1 MSKIAGLSIYIP
13 FFSGMYKGI
22 LSIILGLI
30 LIFDPDKSAPKLTYV
45 MGMFWASSGIA
56 LMRHG
61 PVGEMG
67 NRLSKLI
74 SAVAIVT
81 GLLVVACYFLNA
93 VFGLQFAANTIAI
106 IVLGAV
112 ILLTGIS
119 HLITEWKFGYI
130 SGRRILH
137 TLLAV
142 FEILLGLQLM
152 LLPVVDHLYVRQ
164 TITVWALLGGI
175 LFVSTTIYEH
185 LQRRQATKAARMD
198 SPAGSTENGRTP
210 VVDLENT
217 PQSVAS
223 EKTS

>member
-1 MSKIAGLSIYIP
+1 MYIP
-13 FFSGMYKGI
+13 LFSGMYKGI
-22 LSIILGLI
+22 LALILGLI
-30 LIFDPDKSAPKLTYV
+30 LIFDPDKSTPKLTYI

-56 LMRHG
+56 LLRHG
-61 PVGEMG
+61 PIGKMG
-67 NRLSKLI
+67 QRLSKLI

-81 GLLVVACYFLNA
+81 GLLVVARYYLNA
-93 VFGLQFAANTIAI
+93 VFGLQFVANNIAS
-106 IVLGAV
+106 IVLGSV

-137 TLLAV
+137 TLLAI
-142 FEILLGLQLM
+142 FEILLGLQLL

-185 LQRRQATKAARMD
+185 IQRRQTTKATRMN
-198 SPAGSTENGRTP
+198 SPAGSTENGETP
-210 VVDLENT
+210 AVDQENT
-217 PQSVAS
+217 QQSAAG

>member
-1 MSKIAGLSIYIP
+1 MSKITSLSTYVP

-22 LSIILGLI
+22 LSLILGLI
-30 LIFDPDKSAPKLTYV
+30 LIFDPDKSAPKLTYI
-45 MGMFWASSGIA
+45 MGMFWAGSGIA
-56 LMRHG
+56 LLRHG
-61 PVGEMG
+61 PIGKMG
-67 NRLSKLI
+67 KRLSILI

-81 GLLVVACYFLNA
+81 GLLVVARYFLNA
-93 VFGLQFAANTIAI
+93 VFGLQFVANSVAS

-137 TLLAV
+137 TLLAI

-152 LLPVVDHLYVRQ
+152 LLPVVDDLYVRQ

-185 LQRRQATKAARMD
+185 LQRRQAKPAAGTN
-198 SPAGSTENGRTP
+198 SPTGSTEDDGTP
-210 VVDLENT
+210 AISQENT
-217 PQSVAS
+217 QQSATG

>member
-1 MSKIAGLSIYIP
+1 
-13 FFSGMYKGI
+13 MYKGI
-22 LSIILGLI
+22 LSLILGLI
-30 LIFDPDKSAPKLTYV
+30 LIFDPDKSAPKLTYI

-56 LMRHG
+56 LLRHG
-61 PVGEMG
+61 PIGKMG
-67 NRLSKLI
+67 KRLSKLI

-81 GLLVVACYFLNA
+81 GLLVVARYFLNA
-93 VFGLQFAANTIAI
+93 VFGLQFVANNIAS
-106 IVLGAV
+106 IVLGSV

-137 TLLAV
+137 TLLAI

-185 LQRRQATKAARMD
+185 LQHRQVTMVARMT
-198 SPAGSTENGRTP
+198 SAAGSTEDDGTP
-210 VVDLENT
+210 AISQENT
-217 PQSVAS
+217 QQSAVG

>member
-1 MSKIAGLSIYIP
+1 
-13 FFSGMYKGI
+13 MYKGI
-22 LSIILGLI
+22 LSLILGLI
-30 LIFDPDKSAPKLTYV
+30 LIFDPDKSAPKLTYI

-56 LMRHG
+56 LLRHG
-61 PVGEMG
+61 PIGKMG
-67 NRLSKLI
+67 KRLSKLI

-81 GLLVVACYFLNA
+81 GLLVVARYFLNA
-93 VFGLQFAANTIAI
+93 VFGLQFVANNIAS
-106 IVLGAV
+106 IVLGSV

-137 TLLAV
+137 TLLAI

-185 LQRRQATKAARMD
+185 LQRRQEIKAARMN
-198 SPAGSTENGRTP
+198 SPTGSTDNGGTP
-210 VVDLENT
+210 AIDQENT
-217 PQSVAS
+217 PQNAAG

>member
-1 MSKIAGLSIYIP
+1 MYIP
-13 FFSGMYKGI
+13 LFSGMYKGI
-22 LSIILGLI
+22 LSLILGLI
-30 LIFDPDKSAPKLTYV
+30 LIFDPDKSAPKLTYI

-56 LMRHG
+56 LLRHG
-61 PVGEMG
+61 PIGKMG
-67 NRLSKLI
+67 QRLSKLI

-81 GLLVVACYFLNA
+81 GLLVVARYFLNA
-93 VFGLQFAANTIAI
+93 VFGLQLVANTIAS

-164 TITVWALLGGI
+164 TITIWALLGGI

-185 LQRRQATKAARMD
+185 IQRRQAETAAETD
-198 SPAGSTENGRTP
+198 SPAGGTENDGTP
-210 VVDLENT
+210 VVDLENM